1 MVRVGAAE
9 RDPDLIGTALA
20 ERDLDRLRPLLEFLH
35 ARMMGDEGRYRDF
48 VPSIPF
54 QRPVAALI
62 AERGLGLVKRAVL
75 SAEKSSELSALR
87 VAERRYLIRIEVVTV
102 EVVITREVAP

>member
-9 RDPDLIGTALA
+9 RDPERIGTGAA
-20 ERDLDRLRPLLEFLH
+20 ASGWGRPSPLLEFLH
-35 ARMMGDEGRYRDF
+35 GRMMGDEGRYRDF

-87 VAERRYLIRIEVVTV
+87 VAERRYLIHIEVVTV